1 MYCNCSDIAMQSS
14 ERSEPKY
21 DRDFL
26 LSPAKRNE
34 LLELWEVEKF
44 GRDCFGDPD
53 HVHLYGM
60 TPKEWW
66 GRGMRILA
74 RTCVEAV
81 RDPLGDAIGGDVAKV
96 IRRAPDRPPVGVVD
110 PFAGSCNGLHAMLR
124 HLPAAKGI
132 GFEIQQAVFDLT
144 TRNIAQLNAPIDLVL
159 GSYKNHLASR
169 RHPGDYRSSPFW
181 RHRGRRPPSGNRFA
195 SRSNKASYP

>member
-66 GRGMRILA
+66 GRGVRILA
-74 RTCVEAV
+74 RTCIEAV
-81 RDPLGDAIGGDVAKV
+81 KDPFGDAIGGDVAKV
-96 IRRAPDRPPVGVVD
+96 ITRAPDRPAIGVVD
-110 PFAGSCNGLHAMLR
+110 PFAGSCNGLYAMLR
-124 HLPAAKGI
+124 HLPAAKVS
-132 GFEIQQAVFDLT
+132 AL
-144 TRNIAQLNAPIDLVL
+144 
-159 GSYKNHLASR
+159 
-169 RHPGDYRSSPFW
+169 
-181 RHRGRRPPSGNRFA
+181 
-195 SRSNKASYP
+195 RSNKPCST